1 VSHLRLKSRLA
12 LIVAALLCIT
22 APAAAAGG
30 HRGAAAAGDTT
41 AVGYLGSAYGT
52 FATLGTTVLLGKS
65 ALTGL
70 GACSTGVGVHHENT
84 VATVNGAPIVT
95 TGEINTTADSLV
107 ITGGSEATTSAD
119 VHDTDVLAGLI
130 TATELKSVSTTSI
143 DATGF
148 HTSAAGTVASG
159 LVVAGMPISGT
170 PPPNTVI
177 SLPGI
182 GSVILNEQI
191 ATSGPNSA
199 SLTVNM
205 VHVSV
210 TQPNPLVPVGT
221 EIIVAHAFS
230 GLRSLHSERSL
241 DGFAFGSFAHVGSTI
256 LAGRSALV
264 HLPCQGTHGQ
274 VLTNTVAGVNV
285 PPLITSGT
293 ITDTAEGT
301 VGSSVASGETTSTV
315 QAVSVAGGAVMADL
329 VIADTHASSDGTTVR
344 LSDHG
349 STIINL
355 VILGQPFGGDP
366 GPNTKI
372 ALAGFGILWLH
383 RVIQTSNSV
392 EVRMIEL
399 IVTMRNPLGI
409 PRGTDIRIADS
420 EASVH

>member
-1 VSHLRLKSRLA
+1 MSRPGLKSTLA
-12 LIVAALLCIT
+12 LILAALLLMA
-22 APAAAAGG
+22 APAAADTDG
-30 HRGAAAAGDTT
+30 HRRAPAGDAT
-41 AVGYLGSAYGT
+41 AVVYLGNAFGT
-52 FATLGTTVLLGKS
+52 FAAVGSTVLLGKS

-70 GACSTGVGVHHENT
+70 GACSTGIGVHHANT
-84 VATVNGAPIVT
+84 VASVNGAPIVT
-95 TGEINTTADSLV
+95 TGEINTTADTLA

-119 VHDTDVLAGLI
+119 VHDANLLAGLI
-130 TATELKSVSTTSI
+130 TAGELKSVSTTSV

-148 HTSAAGTVASG
+148 HTSAAGTVAVG
-159 LVVAGMPISGT
+159 LVVAGVPISGT
-170 PPPNTVI
+170 PAPNTVI

-182 GSVILNEQI
+182 GSVTLNEQI
-191 ATSGPNSA
+191 ATSGPKSA
-199 SLTVNM
+199 TLTVNM
-205 VHVSV
+205 VHAFV
-210 TQPNPLVPVGT
+210 TQPNPFAPVGT
-221 EIIVAHAFS
+221 QIIVAHAFS
-230 GLRSLHSERSL
+230 GLRSLRVQRSL

-264 HLPCQGTHGQ
+264 HLGCQGTQGQ

-301 VGSSVASGETTSTV
+301 VTSSVASGETTSTV
-315 QAVSVAGGAVMADL
+315 QTVSVAGGAITADQ
-329 VIADTHASSDGTTVR
+329 VIADTHASSDGTTVT
-344 LSDHG
+344 LSDAG

-372 ALAGFGILWLH
+372 ALAGFGTLWLH
-383 RVIQTSNSV
+383 RVIQTSNSI

-399 IVTMRNPLGI
+399 IVTIRNPLGI